1 MYSSNRIIRHSVHSI
16 AVAISIL
23 ALTMSAQAQ
32 NIGWEGG
39 TGVFVTPLA
48 YTAASP
54 SNGLGRPLVG
64 YHFLNGGEVLGDFY
78 NISATVGAFKRLE
91 FGYTRS
97 LHSSGGNPDFSA
109 LWTNGFNIVHGKVNV
124 VPENIKKAQWVPAIS
139 IGFVARTQVH
149 NVGGVIQNKDTT
161 NGDIYL
167 VASKTI
173 TQSGVPIILSG
184 GVRGTNAQLWGLGG
198 NAPGWSAEAFGA
210 AAFVVKL
217 PKGASAIFAAEIAQQ
232 PRHPDQLPGA
242 VIPTTITYAVRL
254 APIPEHKLNV
264 DFGVAQIAG
273 EIAPGV
279 DLHARSRL
287 GLQVSYGF

>member
-91 FGYTRS
+91 FGY
-97 LHSSGGNPDFSA
+97 A
-109 LWTNGFNIVHGKVNV
+109 LLRYF
-124 VPENIKKAQWVPAIS
+124 
-139 IGFVARTQVH
+139 RC
-149 NVGGVIQNKDTT
+149 
-161 NGDIYL
+161 
-167 VASKTI
+167 
-173 TQSGVPIILSG
+173 
-184 GVRGTNAQLWGLGG
+184 
-198 NAPGWSAEAFGA
+198 
-210 AAFVVKL
+210 
-217 PKGASAIFAAEIAQQ
+217 
-232 PRHPDQLPGA
+232 
-242 VIPTTITYAVRL
+242 
-254 APIPEHKLNV
+254 
-264 DFGVAQIAG
+264 
-273 EIAPGV
+273 
-279 DLHARSRL
+279 
-287 GLQVSYGF
+287 